1 MKTLKKVWR
10 TKELRNRILFTLI
23 MLVFIRMVSQ
33 ITVPGVNSE
42 FLKSY
47 FGDNEA
53 FNLMNAFT
61 GGGLERLSVFAL
73 GVTPYI
79 TSSIIIQLFTISFP
93 RLEQL
98 AKEGESGRKKLT
110 KYTQYVTLVL
120 SLVSSISMVIGFRN
134 QMLITKNYLTYAVV
148 VATLTGGSMI
158 LVWLGNRIT
167 EKGIGNGISM
177 ILLFNIL
184 SRMPQDMKT
193 LYECFMQ
200 GKAWT
205 KMTMAGLVIAMT
217 IVVVICLTLILNSAE
232 RRIPVVYT
240 QKMQGRRFAGDGASN
255 IPMKVNTAG
264 VMPVIFAT
272 SLMTFPALI
281 LGLLG
286 KTPNGIWATVTK
298 ALNSNNWFDP
308 SDWLPTVGYILYV
321 LLLIFFAYYY
331 TTITFN
337 SAEIANNL
345 KKAGATIP
353 GKRPG
358 KDTELYLQKILKH
371 VIMIGVIGLLIVCT
385 IPLVISGVTG
395 ANVSFGGTSLII
407 IVSVIL
413 EAVKQGRS
421 MLSMKNANTFLR

>member
-42 FLKSY
+42 FLKNY
-47 FGDNEA
+47 FGGNEA

-205 KMTMAGLVIAMT
+205 KMTMAGLVIAIT

-345 KKAGATIP
+345 KKTGATIP

-413 EAVKQGRS
+413 EAVKQGKS

>member
-1 MKTLKKVWR
+1 MKTLKKVWGA
-10 TKELRNRILFTLI
+10 KELRNRILFTLI
-23 MLVFIRMVSQ
+23 MLIFLRMVSQ

-93 RLEQL
+93 RLDQL

-200 GKAWT
+200 GKTWT

-298 ALNSNNWFDP
+298 ALNSNNWFNP
-308 SDWLPTVGYILYV
+308 GDWLPTVGYILYV

-353 GKRPG
+353 GQRPG

-413 EAVKQGRS
+413 ETVKQGKS

>member
-1 MKTLKKVWR
+1 
-10 TKELRNRILFTLI
+10 
-23 MLVFIRMVSQ
+23 MVSQ

-53 FNLMNAFT
+53 FNLVNAFT

-413 EAVKQGRS
+413 EAVKQGKS

>member
-413 EAVKQGRS
+413 ETVKQGKS

>member
-1 MKTLKKVWR
+1 MKTLKKVWH

-217 IVVVICLTLILNSAE
+217 IIVVICLTLILNSAE

-413 EAVKQGRS
+413 EAVKQGKS

>member
-1 MKTLKKVWR
+1 MKTLKKVWSA
-10 TKELRNRILFTLI
+10 KELRNRILFTLI
-23 MLVFIRMVSQ
+23 MLIFIRMVSQ

-47 FGDNEA
+47 FGNNEA

-200 GKAWT
+200 GKTWT
-205 KMTMAGLVIAMT
+205 KMTMAGLVIAAI

-232 RRIPVVYT
+232 RRIPVIYT

-286 KTPNGIWATVTK
+286 KTPSGIWATVTK

-308 SDWLPTVGYILYV
+308 SNWLPTVGYILYV

-358 KDTELYLQKILKH
+358 KDTEMYLQKILKH
-371 VIMIGVIGLLIVCT
+371 VIIIGVIGLLIVCT

-407 IVSVIL
+407 VVSVIL
-413 EAVKQGRS
+413 EAVKQGKS

>member
-110 KYTQYVTLVL
+110 KYTQYLTLVL

-413 EAVKQGRS
+413 EAVKQGKS

>member
-158 LVWLGNRIT
+158 LVWFGNRIT

-205 KMTMAGLVIAMT
+205 KMAMAGLVIAMT

-413 EAVKQGRS
+413 EAVKQGKS

>member
-10 TKELRNRILFTLI
+10 TKELHNRILFTLI

-217 IVVVICLTLILNSAE
+217 IIVVICLTLILNSAE

-413 EAVKQGRS
+413 EAVKQGKS

>member
-1 MKTLKKVWR
+1 MKTLKKVWGA
-10 TKELRNRILFTLI
+10 KELRNRILSTLI
-23 MLVFIRMVSQ
+23 MLIFLRMVSQ

-200 GKAWT
+200 GKTWT

-298 ALNSNNWFDP
+298 ALNSNNWFNP

-353 GKRPG
+353 GERPG

-413 EAVKQGRS
+413 ETVKQGKS

>member
-371 VIMIGVIGLLIVCT
+371 VIMIGVIGLLTVCT

-413 EAVKQGRS
+413 EAVKQGKS

>member
-240 QKMQGRRFAGDGASN
+240 QKMQGRRFTGDGASN

-308 SDWLPTVGYILYV
+308 SDWLPTIGYILYV

-358 KDTELYLQKILKH
+358 KDTGLYLQKILKH

-413 EAVKQGRS
+413 EAVKQGKS

>member
-1 MKTLKKVWR
+1 MKTLKKVWGA
-10 TKELRNRILFTLI
+10 KELRNRILFTLI
-23 MLVFIRMVSQ
+23 MLIFLRMVSQ

-200 GKAWT
+200 GKTWT

-240 QKMQGRRFAGDGASN
+240 QKMQGRRFAGNEASN

-298 ALNSNNWFDP
+298 ALNSNNWFNP
-308 SDWLPTVGYILYV
+308 GDWLPTVGYILYV

-353 GKRPG
+353 GERPG

-413 EAVKQGRS
+413 ETVKQGKS
-421 MLSMKNANTFLR
+421 MLSMKNANAFLR

>member
-42 FLKSY
+42 FLKNY
-47 FGDNEA
+47 FGGNEA

-240 QKMQGRRFAGDGASN
+240 QKMQGRRFADDGASN

-413 EAVKQGRS
+413 EAVKQGKS

>member
-1 MKTLKKVWR
+1 MKTLKKVWSA
-10 TKELRNRILFTLI
+10 KELRNRILFTLI
-23 MLVFIRMVSQ
+23 MLIFIRMVSQ

-42 FLKSY
+42 FLKNY
-47 FGDNEA
+47 FGNNEA

-200 GKAWT
+200 GKTWT
-205 KMTMAGLVIAMT
+205 KMTMAGLVIAT
-217 IVVVICLTLILNSAE
+217 IIVVVICLTLILNSAE
-232 RRIPVVYT
+232 RRIPVIYT
-240 QKMQGRRFAGDGASN
+240 QKMQGKRFAGDGASN

-272 SLMTFPALI
+272 SLMTFPALV
-281 LGLLG
+281 LGFLG
-286 KTPNGIWATVTK
+286 KTPSGIWATVTK
-298 ALNSNNWFDP
+298 ALNSNNWFSP
-308 SDWLPTVGYILYV
+308 GDWLPTVGYILYV

-345 KKAGATIP
+345 RKAGATIP

-407 IVSVIL
+407 VVSVIL
-413 EAVKQGRS
+413 EAVKQGKS

>member
-1 MKTLKKVWR
+1 
-10 TKELRNRILFTLI
+10 

-308 SDWLPTVGYILYV
+308 SDCLPTVGYILYV

-413 EAVKQGRS
+413 EAVKQGKS

>member
-23 MLVFIRMVSQ
+23 MLVFIRMISQ

-205 KMTMAGLVIAMT
+205 KMTMAGLAIAVT

-298 ALNSNNWFDP
+298 TLNSNNWFDP

-413 EAVKQGRS
+413 EAVKQGKS

>member
-1 MKTLKKVWR
+1 MKTLKKVWG

-23 MLVFIRMVSQ
+23 MLIFIRMVSQ

-134 QMLITKNYLTYAVV
+134 QMLITRNYLTYAVA

-200 GKAWT
+200 GKTWT

-217 IVVVICLTLILNSAE
+217 IVVVICLTLLLNSAE

-358 KDTELYLQKILKH
+358 KDTELYIQKILKH
-371 VIMIGVIGLLIVCT
+371 IIMIGVIGLLIVCT

-413 EAVKQGRS
+413 EAVKQGKS

>member
-232 RRIPVVYT
+232 RRILVVYT

-286 KTPNGIWATVTK
+286 KTPNGIWATVTR

-395 ANVSFGGTSLII
+395 ANVSFGGTSLNI

-413 EAVKQGRS
+413 EAVKQGKS

>member
-286 KTPNGIWATVTK
+286 KIPNGIWATVTK

-413 EAVKQGRS
+413 EAVKQGKS

>member
-286 KTPNGIWATVTK
+286 KTPNGIWVTVTK
-298 ALNSNNWFDP
+298 ALNSNNWFDL

-413 EAVKQGRS
+413 EAVKQGKS

>member
-42 FLKSY
+42 FLKNY
-47 FGDNEA
+47 FGGNEA

-217 IVVVICLTLILNSAE
+217 IIVVICLTLILNSAE

-413 EAVKQGRS
+413 EAVKQGKS

>member
-1 MKTLKKVWR
+1 MKTLKKVWSA
-10 TKELRNRILFTLI
+10 KELRNRILFTLI
-23 MLVFIRMVSQ
+23 MLIFIRMVSQ

-47 FGDNEA
+47 FGNNEA

-120 SLVSSISMVIGFRN
+120 SLVNSISMVIGFRN

-200 GKAWT
+200 GKTWT
-205 KMTMAGLVIAMT
+205 KMTMAGLAIAMT

-232 RRIPVVYT
+232 RRIPVIYT

-308 SDWLPTVGYILYV
+308 SNWLPTVGYILYV

-358 KDTELYLQKILKH
+358 KDTEMYLQKILKH
-371 VIMIGVIGLLIVCT
+371 VIIIGVIGLLIVCT

-407 IVSVIL
+407 VVSVIL
-413 EAVKQGRS
+413 EAVKQSKS

>member
-240 QKMQGRRFAGDGASN
+240 QKMQGRRFTGDGASN

-308 SDWLPTVGYILYV
+308 SDWLPTIGYILYV

-413 EAVKQGRS
+413 EAVKQGKS

>member
-1 MKTLKKVWR
+1 MKTLKKVWSA
-10 TKELRNRILFTLI
+10 KELRNRILFTLI
-23 MLVFIRMVSQ
+23 MLIFIRMVSQ

-47 FGDNEA
+47 FSNNEA

-120 SLVSSISMVIGFRN
+120 SLVNSISLVIGFKN

-200 GKAWT
+200 GKTWT
-205 KMTMAGLVIAMT
+205 KMTMAGLAIAMT

-232 RRIPVVYT
+232 RRIPVIYT

-308 SDWLPTVGYILYV
+308 SNWLPTVGYILYV

-358 KDTELYLQKILKH
+358 KDTEMYLQKILKH
-371 VIMIGVIGLLIVCT
+371 VIIIGVIGLLIVCT

-407 IVSVIL
+407 VVSVIL
-413 EAVKQGRS
+413 EAVKQGKS

>member
-321 LLLIFFAYYY
+321 LLLIFFSYYY

-413 EAVKQGRS
+413 EAVKQGKS

>member
-1 MKTLKKVWR
+1 MKTLKKVWG

-134 QMLITKNYLTYAVV
+134 QMLITRNYLTYAVAA
-148 VATLTGGSMI
+148 ATLTGGSMI

-200 GKAWT
+200 GKTWT

-217 IVVVICLTLILNSAE
+217 IVVVICLTLLLNSAE

-358 KDTELYLQKILKH
+358 KDTELYIQKILKH

-413 EAVKQGRS
+413 EAVKQGKS

>member
-308 SDWLPTVGYILYV
+308 NDWLPTVGYILYV

-413 EAVKQGRS
+413 EAVKQGKS

>member
-42 FLKSY
+42 FLKNY
-47 FGDNEA
+47 FGGNEA

>member
-358 KDTELYLQKILKH
+358 KDTDLYLQKILKH

-413 EAVKQGRS
+413 EAVKQGKS

>member
-134 QMLITKNYLTYAVV
+134 QMLITRNYLTYAVA

-200 GKAWT
+200 GKTWT

-217 IVVVICLTLILNSAE
+217 IVVVICLTLLLNSAE

-413 EAVKQGRS
+413 EAVKQGKS

>member
-42 FLKSY
+42 FLKNY
-47 FGDNEA
+47 FGGNEA

-205 KMTMAGLVIAMT
+205 KMTMAGLVIAIT

-371 VIMIGVIGLLIVCT
+371 VIMIGVIGLLIICT

-413 EAVKQGRS
+413 EAVKQGKS

>member
-1 MKTLKKVWR
+1 MKTLKKVWGA
-10 TKELRNRILFTLI
+10 KELRNRILFTLI
-23 MLVFIRMVSQ
+23 MLIFLRMVSQ

-200 GKAWT
+200 GKTWT

-217 IVVVICLTLILNSAE
+217 IVIVICLTLILNSAE

-298 ALNSNNWFDP
+298 ALNSNNWFNP
-308 SDWLPTVGYILYV
+308 GDWLPTVGYILYV

-353 GKRPG
+353 GERPG

-413 EAVKQGRS
+413 ETVKQGKS

>member
-1 MKTLKKVWR
+1 MKTLKKVWGA
-10 TKELRNRILFTLI
+10 KELRNRILFTLI
-23 MLVFIRMVSQ
+23 MLIFLRMVSQ

-110 KYTQYVTLVL
+110 KYTQYVTLVF

-200 GKAWT
+200 GKTWT

-298 ALNSNNWFDP
+298 ALNSNNWFNP

-353 GKRPG
+353 GERPG

-413 EAVKQGRS
+413 ETVKQGKS

>member
-1 MKTLKKVWR
+1 MKTLKKVWGA
-10 TKELRNRILFTLI
+10 KELRNRILFTLI
-23 MLVFIRMVSQ
+23 MLIFLRMVSQ

-200 GKAWT
+200 GKTWT

-298 ALNSNNWFDP
+298 ALNSNNWFNP

-353 GKRPG
+353 GQRPG

-413 EAVKQGRS
+413 ETVKQGKS

>member
-358 KDTELYLQKILKH
+358 KDTELYLQKILKQ

-413 EAVKQGRS
+413 EAVKQGKS

>member
-42 FLKSY
+42 FLKNY
-47 FGDNEA
+47 FGGNEA

-413 EAVKQGRS
+413 EAVKQGKS

>member
-61 GGGLERLSVFAL
+61 GGGLERLSVFAH

-308 SDWLPTVGYILYV
+308 SDCLPTVGYILYV

-413 EAVKQGRS
+413 EAVKQGKS